1 MILEANHIINSS
13 SLSFILFIWSPVLPS
28 SLCNNH
34 LRANLVEPFPQVWS
48 LQVHAGLLPGAG
60 HRRRTHSCGLRALQQ
75 RVLALC
81 CTGGGGKRRDKQ
93 RFINSGTNQS
103 RPSVTHWKVLN
114 LEAFFTK
121 IQTRLDFKSTRT
133 AGRTPCWRIRSDQEG
148 CKCTKT
154 GFAR

>member
-60 HRRRTHSCGLRALQQ
+60 HRRRAHSCGLRALQQ

-81 CTGGGGKRRDKQ
+81 CTGGGGRGE
-93 RFINSGTNQS
+93 INNVLLTVAQTN
-103 RPSVTHWKVLN
+103 P
-114 LEAFFTK
+114 
-121 IQTRLDFKSTRT
+121 
-133 AGRTPCWRIRSDQEG
+133 GRALLTERC
-148 CKCTKT
+148 
-154 GFAR
+154 